1 MLKYTIAIDAM
12 GGDNAPKSIIAGL
25 AISSIRNPNTNYIIF
40 GDEKKIEPLIKNRKQ
55 LKEISKIVHVDDW
68 IRGDEKASKSLRR
81 SKTTSMGLAI
91 ASVAKGDANA
101 VVSAGNSGAL
111 LAMSIFG
118 LRKLSGISRPALAAV
133 MPTIAGEVVAL
144 DLGANIDCSSQNLI
158 DFSVMGI
165 VFAQNVLGRPKPRV
179 AFLNVGEEDNKG
191 SSIIQEAS
199 RVMKESHFSKFY
211 KGYVEGNKVISG
223 NFDVVVCDGFSGN
236 VMLKTA
242 EGTAK
247 LCSEYLKQVFS
258 SSILGK
264 ISYAIGRSSFMS
276 IKKKMDPRKHN
287 GAVLLGLNGIVV
299 KSHGGTDSIGF
310 AHAVDL
316 ATEMSVGN
324 YNELIKN
331 ELDKL
336 KSVVD
341 KK

>member
-1 MLKYTIAIDAM
+1 MLRNNIAIDAM
-12 GGDNAPKSIIAGL
+12 GGDKAPKSIISGL
-25 AISSIRNPNTNYIIF
+25 AISSIRNPSINYIIY
-40 GDEKKIEPLIKNRKQ
+40 GDANKIEPLIKNREQ
-55 LKEISKIVHVDDW
+55 LKAVSKIVHVEDW
-68 IRGDEKASKSLRR
+68 IRGDEKASRSLRR

-91 ASVAKGDANA
+91 SAVAKGEADAI
-101 VVSAGNSGAL
+101 VSAGNSGAL

-118 LRKLSGISRPALAAV
+118 LRKLPGISRPALAAV
-133 MPTIAGEVVAL
+133 MPTISGEVIAL

-158 DFSVMGI
+158 DFSLMGI
-165 VFAQNVLGRPKPRV
+165 IFAKNVLGKPNPRL
-179 AFLNVGEEDNKG
+179 AFLNVGEEDTKG
-191 SSIIQEAS
+191 SNMIHEAAS
-199 RVMKESHFSKFY
+199 VLENSHFSSFY
-211 KGYVEGNKVISG
+211 KGYVEGDKIISG
-223 NFDVVVCDGFSGN
+223 DYDVVVCDGFSGN

-247 LCSEYLKQVFS
+247 LCAAYLKQVFG

-264 ISYAIGRSSFMS
+264 ISYAIGRSSFLS
-276 IKKKMDPRKHN
+276 IRKKMDPRKHN

-331 ELDKL
+331 ELDKIKTNSL
-336 KSVVD
+336 
-341 KK
+341 

>member
-1 MLKYTIAIDAM
+1 MVINTIAIDAM
-12 GGDNAPKSIIAGL
+12 GGDKAPKSVIAGL
-25 AISSIRNPNTNYIIF
+25 AISAIRNPGTSYIVY
-40 GDEKKIEPLIKNRKQ
+40 GDENKIIPLIKNREK
-55 LKEISKIVHVDDW
+55 LKDVIKIVHVEDW

-81 SKTTSMGLAI
+81 VKTTSMGLAI
-91 ASVAKGDANA
+91 SAVVDGEADAI
-101 VVSAGNSGAL
+101 VSAGNSGAL

-118 LRKLSGISRPALAAV
+118 LRKLPGISRPALAAV
-133 MPTIAGEVVAL
+133 MPTVSGEVFAL

-165 VFAQNVLGRPKPRV
+165 VFAKNVLGKPNPSL
-179 AFLNVGEEDNKG
+179 ALLNVGKEENKG
-191 SSIIQEAS
+191 NSIIHEAANIME
-199 RVMKESHFSKFY
+199 RSHLSSFY
-211 KGYVEGNKVISG
+211 KGYAEGDKIISG
-223 NFDVVVCDGFSGN
+223 NYDIVVCDGFSGN

-247 LCSEYLKQVFS
+247 LCAQYLKQVFS
-258 SSILGK
+258 SSVLGRL
-264 ISYAIGRSSFMS
+264 SYTIGRSSFLRLR
-276 IKKKMDPRKHN
+276 KKMDPRKHN

-299 KSHGGTDSIGF
+299 KSHGGADSIGF

-324 YNELIKN
+324 YNELIKK

-336 KSVVD
+336 KSIDD